1 MSNLHRILQPVC
13 SKIELDNF
21 SFLPFPEFCLK
32 SLSHRYKIF
41 TGKVFKSVLF
51 SAQYFFAARYFSSV
65 LHILYWVDVMLD
77 NDNTHD
83 LLLGNVGWRRGHGTM
98 LLGPCIPST
107 GLGRPVLGL
116 AMPRGWA
123 DNLIYFNT
131 RHSYWRVYRYRVCP
145 SCIVFSAGV
154 LST

>member
-13 SKIELDNF
+13 SKIELGNF

-65 LHILYWVDVMLD
+65 LHILYWVDVML
-77 NDNTHD
+77 
-83 LLLGNVGWRRGHGTM
+83 GNVGWRRGHGTM

-107 GLGRPVLGL
+107 GLGPTVLGL

-131 RHSYWRVYRYRVCP
+131 RHSYWIVYRYRVCP
-145 SCIVFSAGV
+145 SCIVFCAGV

>member
-13 SKIELDNF
+13 SKIELGNF

-65 LHILYWVDVMLD
+65 LHILYWVDVML
-77 NDNTHD
+77 
-83 LLLGNVGWRRGHGTM
+83 GNVGWRRGHGTM

-131 RHSYWRVYRYRVCP
+131 RHSYWIVYRYIGCVRPALYSVQ
-145 SCIVFSAGV
+145 VFY
-154 LST
+154 LHR